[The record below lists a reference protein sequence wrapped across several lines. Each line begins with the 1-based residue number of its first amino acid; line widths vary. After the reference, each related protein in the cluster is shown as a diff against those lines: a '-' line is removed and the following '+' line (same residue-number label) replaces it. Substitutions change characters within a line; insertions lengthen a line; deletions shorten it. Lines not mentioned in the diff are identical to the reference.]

1 MADTETTK
9 IEVSSASPHPVA
21 VRLQSLND
29 WRRAP
34 LHALLARARRRR
46 RLRLALTLP
55 RAPALVG
62 RGSVRAGASGVA
74 PADQPPSPRNQIDA
88 LSARRPE
95 SIGPTAMWV
104 DLNVRKQVPE
114 SAGRRRGS
122 SHARMPRLGRSLA
135 LPAPAAS
142 AWPCND
148 RRHSRP
154 GRRETIR
161 LTSL

>member
-122 SHARMPRLGRSLA
+122 SHAGCPGSDGASPYLRRRLPRGLA
-135 LPAPAAS
+135 MTVAILDQDAVKRF
-142 AWPCND
+142 D
-148 RRHSRP
+148 
-154 GRRETIR
+154 
-161 LTSL
+161 